1 MVVLVLL
8 LEVQLVL
15 EVELLDK
22 AIAEEMA
29 VAVVIHI

>member
-1 MVVLVLL
+1 VVVLVLPQV
-8 LEVQLVL
+8 VQQVL

-22 AIAEEMA
+22 VMVEEMA